1 MAEERILIF
10 DVGDQCA
17 YRSEASVSYFA
28 KNGEKIGTQ
37 QELVCHREDN
47 WGAKCDD
54 KWCEKC
60 DKKHFVGMK
69 RQEAIEKMAKA
80 LHKESVRISNMEK
93 DFDKLP
99 AGWRKSFYNYAE
111 AALNALLGK

>member
-17 YRSEASVSYFA
+17 YRSEASVAYFA
-28 KNGEKIGTQ
+28 KNGEKIGTR

-60 DKKHFVGMK
+60 DKKHFVGMT
-69 RQEAIEKMAKA
+69 RQEAIKKMADA
-80 LHKESVRISNMEK
+80 IWETGGSEYQM
-93 DFDKLP
+93 
-99 AGWRKSFYNYAE
+99 AE
-111 AALNALLGK
+111 AALNALLSESK